1 MRRSRLWISLLVAGA
16 CTPVSTATRPVPSSA
31 AIEVRAAADAW
42 EQAFARKDGAAVGAL
57 FADSAVAYYP
67 KGAAP
72 SIGREVAIRAWT
84 ANLRKPG
91 AYHPVHIGS
100 ITVARSGDMAWATGD
115 WQIGTDSAGVQV
127 TDQGKLLTVWQREAA
142 GWRIVA
148 LSARS
153 YAAAK

>member
-1 MRRSRLWISLLVAGA
+1 VRVSAGSVDA
-16 CTPVSTATRPVPSSA
+16 ATA

-42 EQAFARKDGAAVGAL
+42 ERAFASKDGATVGAF

-72 SIGREVAIRAWT
+72 SIGREAAIRAWT
-84 ANLRKPG
+84 NNLRRPG
-91 AYHPVHIGS
+91 AYHPVHIGALTLS
-100 ITVARSGDMAWATGD
+100 RSGDMAWGTGD

-127 TDQGKLLTVWQREAA
+127 TDQGKLLTVWERRPE

-153 YAAAK
+153 YAVTR